1 LIPSWRVSR
10 PGATVENHASRLPAG
25 RSTDTSFYIEPLGFT
40 KTDFDDGME
49 LSWPISAKDML
60 KLEGKTPVLMFGDPI
75 DGPNNSD
82 PLELTREEIVE
93 IYRFVR
99 EDVAPQFA
107 PFLA

>member
-1 LIPSWRVSR
+1 L
-10 PGATVENHASRLPAG
+10 
-25 RSTDTSFYIEPLGFT
+25 YIEPLGFT

-93 IYRFVR
+93 TYRFVR
-99 EDVAPQFA
+99 EDVARSSRPSWPDSRPALRPAQEVYGIADPEEKQLGLF
-107 PFLA
+107 